1 MNKYANIANMV
12 TASLP
17 TWHAAHAEGLTGIR
31 TLPGEGNQLTAADG
45 HRFINMCSCSYL
57 GLNLHPAITAGAI
70 QALQQEGMISTSV
83 SRARIA
89 PQLLDETEALLREV
103 FRCETIVTPSCYTA
117 SASVLP
123 LLASGH
129 FTGGIK
135 PLMIFDG
142 RCHFSM
148 QTHKA
153 CCADET
159 EVVTSPHN
167 DCAFIERACQTHDRV
182 AYICDGAYSM
192 GDNAPLEELARL
204 QQRYGLFLFIDDSHS
219 LSVSGPRG
227 CGLARAHFDELNDHT
242 VIVASLA
249 KAFGATGG
257 LILLS
262 SHRQREMI
270 ICCGGPLGWSQMVNT
285 AGLGAIQAAAKLHLG
300 DELPRLQQ
308 HLSKVMRCLDD
319 ALPSTNAGNGL
330 PIRVFDLP
338 TVSAALAASRQ
349 LYQKG
354 FYCSAVF
361 FPIVAR
367 DRPGIRA
374 MGRANM
380 NQQDIDRFCAAV
392 RVIVG
397 GT

>member
-1 MNKYANIANMV
+1 M
-12 TASLP
+12 
-17 TWHAAHAEGLTGIR
+17 
-31 TLPGEGNQLTAADG
+31 
-45 HRFINMCSCSYL
+45 
-57 GLNLHPAITAGAI
+57 
-70 QALQQEGMISTSV
+70 
-83 SRARIA
+83 A

-192 GDNAPLEELARL
+192 GDNAPLAELARL

-219 LSVSGPRG
+219 LFVSCPRG
-227 CGLARAHFDELNDHT
+227 CGLVRAHFDELNDHT

-257 LILLS
+257 IILLS
-262 SHRQREMI
+262 SHRQREI
-270 ICCGGPLGWSQMVNT
+270 IT
-285 AGLGAIQAAAKLHLG
+285 
-300 DELPRLQQ
+300 
-308 HLSKVMRCLDD
+308 
-319 ALPSTNAGNGL
+319 
-330 PIRVFDLP
+330 
-338 TVSAALAASRQ
+338 
-349 LYQKG
+349 
-354 FYCSAVF
+354 
-361 FPIVAR
+361 
-367 DRPGIRA
+367 
-374 MGRANM
+374 
-380 NQQDIDRFCAAV
+380 AAV
-392 RVIVG
+392 GRWVG
-397 GT
+397 RKW